1 MAKQHLLNS
10 GEKVCQKRPKLKLPK
25 FEPSTPARSRLAR
38 RTVVGRDH
46 TSLGDQTYINTA
58 VVTAV
63 LLSTTPPPLRAPT
76 HVGGATEK
84 SGRIEE
90 GTLEKDK
97 PNANIRGPNHHMFS
111 DSRGPRRSRAHHWT
125 SKPGAQSVHRYF
137 QGFCDKPAQ
146 RSGPCART
154 RSKARCDHPPK
165 PQGEELLQWTVQG
178 FVAVMPDT
186 AATAIAND
194 PRVDFVEQDAYASVS
209 RSLSIN
215 MSGDYRLWNLDR
227 LDGGRAVWDGTTY
240 WGDREYNYQTDGTG
254 VYIYMIDTGVDRSHS
269 EFSNGKVLDGVQF
282 ADDHYSA
289 PAPCGAGAIVDERY
303 SAAPHGTGTASVAG
317 GVNVGV
323 ASGAYVVPIK
333 VAACDGTIYVSW
345 LCLGMDWIVGPYN
358 SWRYDYYGNPT
369 PGVVSCSVFY
379 DAQTWAPYSTDIGP
393 GAFGQ
398 AVQDVI
404 RGCPLAQAP
413 CQPNQR
419 GLAVIASANNQGQ
432 ADRACSQ
439 WPAQLSYNGLIDP
452 NTGTYQVGYPDLRV
466 ITVGGTD
473 EQDRI
478 WNCLN
483 SSDCI
488 VTNPSPLTYDPNA
501 MGSNYGRCVDIY
513 APAHNIKAAAMRG
526 STSYRYS
533 MRDPAAINTNSGT
546 SFSAPYVAGIA
557 ARILQSSPTLSP
569 SQLWA
574 VIQGT
579 AQSGNGFLIAHMWP
593 WD

>member
-1 MAKQHLLNS
+1 M
-10 GEKVCQKRPKLKLPK
+10 
-25 FEPSTPARSRLAR
+25 R
-38 RTVVGRDH
+38 RTNLLRIYIAVIIACLATAAARADHGRIIRNPNPVANRYIVVFKDSATNRPNVQALAH
-46 TSLGDQTYINTA
+46 ELA
-58 VVTAV
+58 AK
-63 LLSTTPPPLRAPT
+63 
-76 HVGGATEK
+76 HGATIPK
-84 SGRIEE
+84 
-90 GTLEKDK
+90 
-97 PNANIRGPNHHMFS
+97 NH
-111 DSRGPRRSRAHHWT
+111 
-125 SKPGAQSVHRYF
+125 
-137 QGFCDKPAQ
+137 
-146 RSGPCART
+146 
-154 RSKARCDHPPK
+154 
-165 PQGEELLQWTVQG
+165 QGEELLQWTVQG
-178 FVAVMPDT
+178 FVAIMPDT

-209 RSLSIN
+209 RSLSVN
-215 MSGDYRLWNLDR
+215 MNGDYRLWSLDR
-227 LDGGRAVWDGTTY
+227 LDGGRAVWDGSTY
-240 WGDREYNYQTDGTG
+240 WGDRAYNYQTDGTG

-282 ADDHYSA
+282 ADDQYSA
-289 PAPCGAGAIVDERY
+289 TAPCGPGAIRDERN
-303 SAAPHGTGTASVAG
+303 SVVPHGTGTASVAG

-323 ASGAYVVPIK
+323 ASGAYIVPIK
-333 VAACDGTIYVSW
+333 ITACNGVSYVSW
-345 LCLGMDWIVGPYN
+345 LCLGMDWIVSPN
-358 SWRYDYYGNPT
+358 NPWRYDYYGNPT
-369 PGVVSCSVFY
+369 PGVVSCSTFY
-379 DAQTWAPYSTDIGP
+379 DAQTWTYPLVTDIGP

-398 AVQDVI
+398 AIQDVI

-483 SSDCI
+483 SGDCV
-488 VTNPSPLTYDPNA
+488 VTSTNPLTYDQNA
-501 MGSNYGRCVDIY
+501 MGSNYGKCVDIY
-513 APAHNIKAAAMRG
+513 APAHNIQAAAMRG

-533 MRDPAAINTNSGT
+533 ILDSPPPPLNTNSGT

-557 ARILQSSPTLSP
+557 ARILQSSPTLTP
-569 SQLWA
+569 AQLWA
-574 VIQGT
+574 VIQST
-579 AQSGNGFLIAHMWP
+579 AQNGNGFLIAHMWP